1 MKQPLRCYLFVI
13 CLLSIVSSLHAQS
26 TITTQALTT
35 TSVCAGSVIAVSFAQ
50 TGTYGADNTFR
61 VQLSDGES
69 YRTLETDVPS
79 YNSST
84 DLYTVQVT
92 IPASQKPGKS
102 YTVRVAASSPAIN
115 GLSSPSALVIKEK
128 PVPPLVPS
136 TITECARAT
145 WSIGGAFVG
154 LSLTATVAS
163 ATTKLYSS
171 RIVDTW
177 GKDNYTLGKPPAGV
191 YTYYATQTVDGCE
204 SDSAT
209 IKLTVKPLPTD
220 SRPLNVYGYYYNGQ
234 YGSGLEGKIAYC
246 LNDKAVSL
254 REFGL
259 EPLPENVYVSY
270 LKESGD
276 LEFTGYPPVPNT
288 DKAGTAV
295 YRFQTYLDGCP
306 ATLTYSTKLTIT
318 VKPQPDKPIVITN
331 TVAVCVGQ
339 LTEPS
344 SVSTAADGASL
355 VWYAMTATG
364 GISSTTATMPLT
376 VTAGTATYQVAQRVD
391 GCESERTPVTVDVR
405 PLPTAALTGTQ
416 NIYEGQSAKL
426 SVAFTGDAPWTF
438 SVQDSSATGSGAV
451 RSVQTA
457 ANPHTLDV
465 SPTQSTAYVL
475 RDVQNG
481 CGLTKLTLI
490 PVLVTVDKALGVEDQ
505 ALADAIDVYPVP
517 AVTTLTVRLRGLS
530 PAQTARI
537 ELISETGL
545 AAWQTETRQE
555 TSVLSLDQQPAGV
568 YVLRIRVGDRTAS
581 RRISKR

>member
-1 MKQPLRCYLFVI
+1 MKQPLRSCLLVI
-13 CLLSIVSSLHAQS
+13 CLLEIISSLYAQPVL
-26 TITTQALTT
+26 TTQALAT
-35 TSVCAGSVIAVSFAQ
+35 TSVCAGSVIDVSFTQ

-61 VQLSDGES
+61 VQLSDGEG
-69 YRTLETDVPS
+69 YRTLETAMPS

-84 DLYTVQVT
+84 GLYAVQAT
-92 IPASQKPGKS
+92 IPATQKPGRS
-102 YTVRVAASSPAIN
+102 YTVRVIASSPVIN
-115 GLSSPSALVIKEK
+115 GTPSPSALAVNAK
-128 PVPPLVPS
+128 PIPPLAPS
-136 TITECARAT
+136 TITECARPLEGV
-145 WSIGGAFVG
+145 SSMFVVV
-154 LSLTATVAS
+154 SLTATVTGAK
-163 ATTKLYSS
+163 TQLYDAPVVEK
-171 RIVDTW
+171 RLETI
-177 GKDNYTLGKPPAGV
+177 YTLAKPGV
-191 YTYYATQTVDGCE
+191 GTYTYYAAQTVDGCE
-204 SDSAT
+204 SDRVP
-209 IKLTVKPLPTD
+209 IKLTVQPIPDTVT
-220 SRPLNVYGYYYNGQ
+220 PLNVFGG
-234 YGSGLEGKIAYC
+234 GDGLYGKITYC
-246 LNDKAVSL
+246 QYDKAVSL
-254 REFGL
+254 KEYGIR
-259 EPLPENVYVSY
+259 PLPDNVYVNY
-270 LKESGD
+270 KKESGD
-276 LEFTGYPPVPNT
+276 LSFTGNPPIPNT
-288 DKAGTAV
+288 DKAGTAT
-295 YRFQTYLDGCP
+295 YTFMTYLDGCP
-306 ATLTYSTKLTIT
+306 SSVRYLSHLTVT
-318 VKPQPDKPIVITN
+318 VKPRPDKPIIPAN

-339 LTEPS
+339 LTKPA

-355 VWYAMTATG
+355 VWYATTATG
-364 GISSTTATMPLT
+364 GISSITATMPLT

-416 NIYEGQSAKL
+416 RIYEGQSAKL

-451 RSVQTA
+451 QSIQTA

-481 CGLTKLTLI
+481 CGLTKLTLT

-505 ALADAIDVYPVP
+505 ALAEAIDVYPVP
-517 AVTTLTVRLRGLS
+517 AATTLTVRLRGLS

-581 RRISKR
+581 RRIVKR